1 MTPLEQKCV
10 EIFKLISP
18 KDLENISY
26 KRYGCDNDGGY
37 IMIENEV
44 KGGLAYSF
52 GIGGNVSW
60 DIEMANHGYTIYQ
73 YDHTIENTPVQNKN
87 FIFNK
92 KGISNKIDGKL
103 TTIED
108 IILKNKHQD
117 ETDIILKCDI
127 EGCEWDAFYQI
138 KDNVL
143 NCFSNIL
150 IEFHWF
156 NALAD
161 DDVFYHKVHNV
172 LEKLSQMFVPYH
184 IHANN
189 FSKKSISVNGKVV
202 PAVLELSYVKKNKY
216 KVKYDSNRT
225 FPTSID
231 MPNSTKKKDWNLGN
245 FQW

>member
-1 MTPLEQKCV
+1 MDNETQK
-10 EIFKLISP
+10 IINILKFISP

-26 KRYGCDNDGGY
+26 KRYGCANDGGY

-44 KGGLAYSF
+44 KGGVAYSF

-60 DIEMANHGYTIYQ
+60 DIEMVNHGYTVYQ
-73 YDHTIENTPVQNKN
+73 YDHTIDNTPMKNKN

-92 KGISNKIDGKL
+92 KGISNKINSNL

-108 IILKNKHQD
+108 IVLKNKHQNK
-117 ETDIILKCDI
+117 TDIILKCDI

-156 NALAD
+156 NALVNDAI
-161 DDVFYHKVHNV
+161 FYDKAYNV
-172 LEKLSQMFVPYH
+172 LKKFDELFVPYH

-189 FSKKSISVNGKVV
+189 FSRKNISINGKVI
-202 PAVLELSYVKKNKY
+202 PSVLELSYVKKNKY
-216 KVKYDSNRT
+216 NVKFNSNRT
-225 FPTSID
+225 FPTPID
-231 MPNSTKKKDWNLGN
+231 MPNSRKRNDFFLGN

>member
-60 DIEMANHGYTIYQ
+60 DIEMANHGYTVYQ

-92 KGISNKIDGKL
+92 KGISNKIDSKL

-117 ETDIILKCDI
+117 ETDIVLKCDI

-189 FSKKSISVNGKVV
+189 FGQARFKGLYRFNYKKHSGFQTNDVHSMIGLFINHHDTGHVFRG
-202 PAVLELSYVKKNKY
+202 
-216 KVKYDSNRT
+216 
-225 FPTSID
+225 
-231 MPNSTKKKDWNLGN
+231 KKKFLGVIAR
-245 FQW
+245 